1 MTTSTKPFANRLAVV
16 FDFDETLAADTFA
29 LLLQDLDLDPDTFK
43 RERVQPLVDD
53 GWDKYIA
60 RAYCLVEES
69 NRRSPE
75 DKITKAR
82 LEKVGQGINPFSGV
96 SEMFPR
102 LRQCAQD
109 IVEDVEIEFYIISG
123 GFVEMARQ
131 TSFAN
136 HFKAIWGCQFA
147 FDEAGAI
154 KFIKQQMTN
163 TEKTSYLYYLS
174 KGMDTEKEKDLMFAY
189 SSLADD
195 ELYIPLTQIIYVG
208 DGASD
213 APCFAVVNQSGG
225 IGIGLYKQTQADK
238 WSVREKINT
247 NQRVDNIA
255 PPDYGEHSEL
265 MQSITLAVEAIC
277 KQIALRRLGA
287 NE

>member
-16 FDFDETLAADTFA
+16 FDFDETLAPDSLAV
-29 LLLQDLDLDPDTFK
+29 LLEDLGLDADTFK

-69 NRRSPE
+69 KRRSPD
-75 DKITKAR
+75 DKITEER
-82 LEKVGQGINPFSGV
+82 LVKVGRNLKPYEGV
-96 SEMFPR
+96 PEMFDR
-102 LRQCAQD
+102 LRQCAKGVID
-109 IVEDVEIEFYIISG
+109 DVEVEFYLISG
-123 GFVEMARQ
+123 GFIKMARN
-131 TSFAN
+131 TSIAN
-136 HFKAIWGCQFA
+136 NFKAMWGCQFSYG
-147 FDEAGAI
+147 ENGEI

-174 KGMDTEKEKDLMFAY
+174 KGMDADKEKDLMFAY
-189 SSLADD
+189 SSVSKDK
-195 ELYIPLTQIIYVG
+195 LYLPLTQVIYVG

-213 APCFAVVNQSGG
+213 APCFAVVNQNGG
-225 IGIGLYKQTQADK
+225 IGIGVYKEKNVDK
-238 WSVREKINT
+238 WSVKDKIDT

-255 PPDYGEHSEL
+255 PPDYSENSEL
-265 MQSITLAVEAIC
+265 MQSLTLAVEGVC

-287 NE
+287 KE